1 MVLGEGDIVFL
12 EGKVEEFRERDAA
25 PCLELLPAPD
35 WQLSHL
41 ESEAV
46 AVAEAVLAP
55 RSILLGQTLRTARF
69 REKYGMNVLGI
80 WRAGRPIRTNL
91 GDLPLAFGDAL
102 LLQGP
107 RSQMSLLRTEP
118 DLILLDAGEVER
130 PAVTRGASAGWR
142 RPSCWAR

>member
-1 MVLGEGDIVFL
+1 MALERQGHVTPAPPAEMVLAAGDIVFL

-35 WQLSHL
+35 WQAGHL

-46 AVAEAVLAP
+46 AMAEAVLAP

-107 RSQMSLLRTEP
+107 RARCLCCTPSR
-118 DLILLDAGEVER
+118 
-130 PAVTRGASAGWR
+130 TRGI
-142 RPSCWAR
+142 